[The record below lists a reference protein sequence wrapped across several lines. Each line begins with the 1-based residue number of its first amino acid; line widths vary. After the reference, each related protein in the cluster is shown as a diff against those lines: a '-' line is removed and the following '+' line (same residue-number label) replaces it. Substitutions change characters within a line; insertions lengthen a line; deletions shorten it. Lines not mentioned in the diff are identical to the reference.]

1 MGLGFRA
8 IAAFYGLD
16 FIPLETVRCDL
27 VVPKDLQALPEA
39 AALLDTLQTRKL
51 REDLASLPGYEARE
65 TGRIVAE
72 L

>member
-1 MGLGFRA
+1 M
-8 IAAFYGLD
+8 
-16 FIPLETVRCDL
+16 
-27 VVPKDLQALPEA
+27 PKA

-51 REDLASLPGYEARE
+51 REDLNSLPGYEAKE